1 MAEAPRYATV
11 AVPIPLRKTFSYEIP
26 EAWQG
31 VVNPGLR
38 VLVPFGKRLL
48 PGYVVEL
55 TSTPPAGKKILPLRR
70 VFADE
75 FSLSEKFLKFL
86 DWMARY
92 YLQPLGEVIK
102 AALPA
107 GMQLKSREVYEL
119 TSRGEESIESFP
131 EGSPERKILLA
142 LKRRGGKAPLSPA
155 LAKKSARP
163 LSEIIAEMISAKLV
177 VREEDAIEQKIKE
190 KSVTFLRALKPA
202 EQTPL
207 TTRQKEAFD
216 IICESGELTLQAFKA
231 KFKRSNSILL
241 KLINFKLVE
250 SIHKNTFRTPSWEG
264 LDDWNDGP
272 PELLTED
279 QKAALS
285 EISGALSSGKF
296 TPFLLHGVTGSGK
309 TEIYLRAIEEAVA
322 GGKQAILLVP
332 EIALTAQSV
341 AYFQSRI
348 SFPMAILHSGLSPG
362 ERYDEWRRVKR
373 GLVKLVIGAR
383 SAIFAPLD
391 SLGLII
397 VDEEHDP
404 SYKQEEK
411 LRYHARDLS
420 LVRGKMEQAVVIL
433 GSATPSMES
442 FHNAMERKFHYLS
455 LPRRIDDRPLPE
467 IRIVDM
473 REEKGGEK
481 ERPIFSRPLE
491 EALKQNAERG
501 EQALLFL
508 NRRGFSSFS
517 LCRDCG
523 YVYQCPNCSV
533 SLNYHLTDKA
543 FHCHYCDYSLAALE
557 RCPQC
562 SSTRLQLFGI
572 GTQRLE
578 EEIKRKFPQVL
589 VGRMD
594 RDTMT
599 RSSAYQKILSQVRRG
614 EVNLLIGTQM
624 ITKGHDLPR
633 VTLVGV
639 LAADLSLNIPDFRAG
654 ERTCQLLTQVAGR
667 SGRGA
672 LPGKVIIQTY
682 NPQHYSIQMA
692 QTQAF
697 APFYQQEL
705 KYRKELGYPPFTR
718 LVNLRLEGNSE
729 ARVKRQAED
738 LAKMVNR
745 LFKDKR
751 YSEQIEALGP
761 AAAPLSRLKGKHRY
775 QMLLKGKKW
784 QLLHEF
790 AERILAK
797 TDQDHLLSG
806 VKLIVDVDPVNML

>member
-1 MAEAPRYATV
+1 MY
-11 AVPIPLRKTFSYEIP
+11 
-26 EAWQG
+26 
-31 VVNPGLR
+31 PGRR
-38 VLVPFGKRLL
+38 VLVPFGKRFL
-48 PGYVVEL
+48 PGYVVEM
-55 TSTPPAGKKILPLRR
+55 TSTPPVGKKILPIKRL
-70 VFADE
+70 FDDE
-75 FSLSEKFLKFL
+75 FTLPEKFLAFL
-86 DWMARY
+86 DWVARY
-92 YLQPLGEVIK
+92 YLQPLGEVIR

-107 GMQLKSREVYEL
+107 GMQLKRREVYEA
-119 TSRGEESIESFP
+119 TPRGLESIDSLPEESL
-131 EGSPERKILLA
+131 ERRILLA
-142 LKRRGGKAPLSPA
+142 LRKRGGKAPLSRMLTRNP
-155 LAKKSARP
+155 ARP
-163 LSEIIAEMISAKLV
+163 LTGVIAEMVAAKLIAK
-177 VREEDAIEQKIKE
+177 EEDSLEQKIKE
-190 KSVTFLRALKPA
+190 QSVTVLRPLKPVD
-202 EQTPL
+202 PVSL
-207 TTRQKEAFD
+207 TVRQKEAYD
-216 IICESGELTLQAFKA
+216 IIRESGEVTLQEFKV
-231 KFKRSNSILL
+231 KFKGSNSILL
-241 KLINFKLVE
+241 KLLNLNLIE
-250 SIHKNTFRTPSWEG
+250 SINKKSFRTPSWEG

-272 PELLTED
+272 PDSLSED
-279 QKAALS
+279 QQAALAEISAALS
-285 EISGALSSGKF
+285 SRKF
-296 TPFLLHGVTGSGK
+296 VPFLLHGVTGSGK
-309 TEIYLRAIEEAVA
+309 TEVYFRAIEKAVA
-322 GGKQAILLVP
+322 EGKQAILLVP

-341 AYFQSRI
+341 AYFQARI
-348 SFPMAILHSGLSPG
+348 SFPMAILHSGLSPA
-362 ERYDEWRRVKR
+362 ERYDEWRRVKS
-373 GLVKLVIGAR
+373 GQVKLVIGAR

-391 SLGLII
+391 TLGLII

-411 LRYHARDLS
+411 LRYQARDLS
-420 LVRGKMEQAVVIL
+420 LVRGKMEKAVVIL

-442 FHNAMERKFHYLS
+442 FHNSMEKKFHYLS
-455 LPRRIDDRPLPE
+455 LPRRIGDRPLPE

-473 REEKGGEK
+473 RKEKSGEK
-481 ERPIFSRPLE
+481 EQPIFSRPLE
-491 EALKQNAERG
+491 EALTQNAERG

-562 SSTRLQLFGI
+562 SSSRLQLFGI

-578 EEIKRKFPQVL
+578 EEIKKKFSQVA

-599 RSSAYQKILSQVRRG
+599 RSSAYRKILSQVRRG

-639 LAADLSLNIPDFRAG
+639 LSADLSLNIPDFRAG

-667 SGRGA
+667 SGRGS

-697 APFYQQEL
+697 APFYHQEL
-705 KYRKELGYPPFTR
+705 IFRKETGYPPFTR
-718 LVNLRLEGNSE
+718 LVNLRLEGNME

-738 LAKMVNR
+738 LEKIVSR
-745 LFKDKR
+745 LLKDKR

-761 AAAPLSRLKGKHRY
+761 ASAPLARLRGKHRF

-790 AERILAK
+790 VERVLRKIEQAP
-797 TDQDHLLSG
+797 LLSG

>member
-1 MAEAPRYATV
+1 MPESPQYASV
-11 AVPIPLRKTFSYEIP
+11 AVPLPIRKTFSYEIP
-26 EAWQG
+26 EPWKGAA
-31 VVNPGLR
+31 VPGRR
-38 VLVPFGKRLL
+38 VLVPFGRRFLA
-48 PGYVVEL
+48 GYVVEV
-55 TSTPPAGKKILPLRR
+55 TSASPAGKKILPIHRL
-70 VFADE
+70 FDE
-75 FSLSEKFLKFL
+75 EFTLSGKYLSFL
-86 DWMARY
+86 DWTARY
-92 YLQPLGEVIK
+92 YLHPLGEVIK

-107 GMQLKSREVYEL
+107 GMQLKKREVYEA
-119 TSRGEESIESFP
+119 TPRGLEKIGSLP
-131 EGSPERKILLA
+131 EGSLERKILLA
-142 LKRRGGKAPLSPA
+142 LKKNGGKGPLSSK
-155 LAKKSARP
+155 LSGNTGRP
-163 LSEIIAEMISAKLV
+163 WIPVIAGMISEGLIAK
-177 VREEDAIEQKIKE
+177 EGEAIEQKIKD
-190 KSVTFLRALKPA
+190 KSIPFLRALEPPDPV
-202 EQTPL
+202 PL
-207 TTRQKEAFD
+207 TARQKEAYD
-216 IICESGELTLQAFKA
+216 VIRENGEMSLQEYKV
-231 KFKRSNSILL
+231 KFKGSNSILL
-241 KLINFKLVE
+241 KLLNLKLVE
-250 SIHKNTFRTPSWEG
+250 SFKKNTFRTPSWEG

-272 PELLTED
+272 PDLLTGD
-279 QKAALS
+279 QKSALEEISAALS
-285 EISGALSSGKF
+285 SAKF
-296 TPFLLHGVTGSGK
+296 IPFLLHGVTGSGK
-309 TEIYLRAIEEAVA
+309 TEVYLRAIEETVA
-322 GGKQAILLVP
+322 RGKQAILLVP

-348 SFPMAILHSGLSPG
+348 RFPVAILHSGLSPA

-391 SLGLII
+391 DLGLII

-411 LRYHARDLS
+411 LRYQARDLS
-420 LVRGKMEQAVVIL
+420 LVRGKMEQAVVVL

-442 FHNAMERKFHYLS
+442 FHNAMEKKFRYLS
-455 LPRRIDDRPLPE
+455 LPRRVDDRPLPE
-467 IRIVDM
+467 IQIVDM
-473 REEKGGEK
+473 RREKDGEK

-491 EALKQNAERG
+491 EALNQNARLG

-523 YVYQCPNCSV
+523 YVYRCPNCSV
-533 SLNYHLTDKA
+533 SLNYHLADKA
-543 FHCHYCDYSLAALE
+543 FHCHYCDYSQRGAE

-562 SSTRLQLFGI
+562 SSIRLQLFGI

-578 EEIKRKFPQVL
+578 EEIKKKFPRVA

-667 SGRGA
+667 SGRGS
-672 LPGKVIIQTY
+672 LPGKVIIQTF
-682 NPQHYSIQMA
+682 NPQHYSIQTA
-692 QTQAF
+692 KGQAF
-697 APFYQQEL
+697 VPFYEQEL
-705 KYRKELGYPPFTR
+705 NFRKETGYPPFTR
-718 LVNLRLEGNSE
+718 LVNLRLEGNVE
-729 ARVKRQAED
+729 AQVKRQAGNMEKVVERF
-738 LAKMVNR
+738 L
-745 LFKDKR
+745 KDRR

-761 AAAPLSRLKGKHRY
+761 AAAPLSRLKGKHRF

-790 AERILAK
+790 TERVLAGME
-797 TDQDHLLSG
+797 QAHPLPG

>member
-1 MAEAPRYATV
+1 MVEAPKYATV
-11 AVPIPLRKTFSYEIP
+11 AIPLPIRKTFAYEIP
-26 EAWQG
+26 ESLQG
-31 VVNPGLR
+31 MVNPGRR

-55 TSTPPAGKKILPLRR
+55 TSSPPAGKKILALRR
-70 VFADE
+70 VFPDE
-75 FSLSEKFLKFL
+75 YALPDKYFEFLV
-86 DWMARY
+86 WVARY

-107 GMQLKSREVYEL
+107 GMQMKRREVYEL
-119 TSRGEESIESFP
+119 TSRGQESIDSFP
-131 EGSPERKILLA
+131 EGSLERKILLA
-142 LKRRGGKAPLSPA
+142 LKRHRGKASLSPA
-155 LAKKSARP
+155 LARKSPRP
-163 LSEIIAEMISAKLV
+163 LTAVITKMISEGLIS
-177 VREEDAIEQKIKE
+177 EEGEAVEQKIKE
-190 KSVTFLRALKPA
+190 KSLAFLRALKPS
-202 EQTPL
+202 EQIPL
-207 TTRQKEAFD
+207 TARQKEAFD
-216 IICESGELTLQAFKA
+216 IIRAGGEMTVQEFKV
-231 KFKRSNSILL
+231 KFKGSNSILA
-241 KLINFKLVE
+241 KLRNLNLVE
-250 SIHKNTFRTPSWEG
+250 LIRKNTFRTPSWEG

-272 PELLTED
+272 PDFLTED
-279 QKAALS
+279 QKAALG
-285 EISGALSSGKF
+285 EICGALASGKF
-296 TPFLLHGVTGSGK
+296 APFLLHGVTGSGK
-309 TEIYLRAIEEAVA
+309 TEVYLRAIEDAVSR
-322 GGKQAILLVP
+322 GKEAILLVP

-348 SFPMAILHSGLSPG
+348 SFPLAILHSGLSPG
-362 ERYDEWRRVKR
+362 ERLDEWRRVKK

-383 SAIFAPLD
+383 SAIFAPLG

-420 LVRGKMEQAVVIL
+420 LVRGKREQAVVIL

-442 FHNAMERKFHYLS
+442 FHNAMERKFRYLS
-455 LPRRIDDRPLPE
+455 LPRRIDNRPLPE

-473 REEKGGEK
+473 REEKGDEK
-481 ERPIFSRPLE
+481 ERPVFSRPLE
-491 EALKQNAERG
+491 EALRQNAERG

-523 YVYQCPNCSV
+523 YVYQCPNCTV

-543 FHCHYCDYSLAALE
+543 FHCHYCDYSLRGPE
-557 RCPQC
+557 RCPKC
-562 SSTRLQLFGI
+562 SSPRFQLFGI

-578 EEIKRKFPQVL
+578 EEIKAKFPGIP

-599 RSSAYQKILSQVRRG
+599 RSSAYQKILGQVRRG
-614 EVNLLIGTQM
+614 ELNLLIGTQM

-639 LAADLSLNIPDFRAG
+639 LSADLSLNIPDFRAG
-654 ERTCQLLTQVAGR
+654 ERTFQLLTQVAGR

-672 LPGKVIIQTY
+672 LPGNVIVQTY
-682 NPQHYSIQMA
+682 NPLHYSIRMA
-692 QTQAF
+692 PAQAF

-705 KYRKELGYPPFTR
+705 KYRQETNYPPFSR
-718 LVNLRLEGNSE
+718 LINLRLEGNVE
-729 ARVKRQAED
+729 ARVKRQAGE
-738 LAKMVNR
+738 LERIVNR
-745 LFKDKR
+745 LLGDKR
-751 YSEQIEALGP
+751 YSGQIEALGP
-761 AAAPLSRLKGKHRY
+761 ASAPLSRLKGKHRV
-775 QMLLKGKKW
+775 QMLLKAGKW

-790 AERILAK
+790 AERILAEMERG
-797 TDQDHLLSG
+797 QLISG